1 MKRKQK
7 KIELVA
13 RPEYLQSDAERKI
26 RMYRESARE
35 TSQELLREHSGLEA
49 ESPFKIGARKGVAQ
63 SVKPTPPPRPPPL
76 IQRMVQQHD
85 FLPAAAGSGEG
96 SSTSR
101 KPSFFQKWF
110 KTAGGSEGG
119 TQQTHGS
126 SGASPP
132 AGRASRGSSQV
143 LTFSV
148 VGYVEC
154 VGTYK

>member
-49 ESPFKIGARKGVAQ
+49 ESLFKIGARKGVAQ

-76 IQRMVQQHD
+76 IQRMVQQHHPSD
-85 FLPAAAGSGEG
+85 FLPAASGSGEG

-110 KTAGGSEGG
+110 KTAGGPEGG
-119 TQQTHGS
+119 PQQPHGS
-126 SGASPP
+126 SGASPA

-148 VGYVEC
+148 VSRIC
-154 VGTYK
+154 T